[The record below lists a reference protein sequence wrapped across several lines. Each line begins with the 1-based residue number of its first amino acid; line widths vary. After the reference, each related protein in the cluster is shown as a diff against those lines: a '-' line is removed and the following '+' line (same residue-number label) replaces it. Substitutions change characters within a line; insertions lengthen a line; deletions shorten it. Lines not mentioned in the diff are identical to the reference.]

1 MTTVQALILTVVVLA
16 QLLNSAQIRAQELEP
31 RAYVNTPIGL
41 NFVALGYQYSEG
53 ALVFDPALP
62 VTDANARVNM
72 AFLGYVHTLAVA
84 GQSAKVGLVLPVA
97 GLDATGYVEDLFRT
111 RNDSGLADPSFY
123 FALNLLGAPALSYE
137 EFGRFQQETI
147 VGLSF
152 KLTVPLGTYDN
163 DKLLNIGTNRWSF
176 EPEIG
181 VSKALGRW
189 TVEAAAAVIFYTDN
203 DDFNQGQTRQQDP
216 IYSLQGHLVYSFP
229 HNIWAALGVTYYE
242 GGRTTIEG
250 ISSDD
255 LQQNW
260 RGGFTLALPIDRK
273 HSIKLYGNSGVSTR
287 TGTDYDTLGLAWQY
301 RWGKAY

>member
-1 MTTVQALILTVVVLA
+1 VQALILTVVVLA

>member
-1 MTTVQALILTVVVLA
+1 MTTEQALILTVVILA
-16 QLLNSAQIRAQELEP
+16 QLVTSAQIRAQELEP

-152 KLTVPLGTYDN
+152 KLTVPSGTYDN

>member
-1 MTTVQALILTVVVLA
+1 MRTEQALILTVVVLA
-16 QLLNSAQIRAQELEP
+16 QLVNSAQIRAQELEP

-62 VTDANARVNM
+62 VTDANAKVNM

-97 GLDATGYVEDLFRT
+97 GLDATGYVEDAFRT

-137 EFGRFQQETI
+137 EFGRFQEETI

-203 DDFNQGQTRQQDP
+203 DDFDQGQTRQQDP

-229 HNIWAALGVTYYE
+229 HDIWAALGVTYYE

>member
-1 MTTVQALILTVVVLA
+1 MTTEQALILTVVILA
-16 QLLNSAQIRAQELEP
+16 QLVTSAQIRAQELEP